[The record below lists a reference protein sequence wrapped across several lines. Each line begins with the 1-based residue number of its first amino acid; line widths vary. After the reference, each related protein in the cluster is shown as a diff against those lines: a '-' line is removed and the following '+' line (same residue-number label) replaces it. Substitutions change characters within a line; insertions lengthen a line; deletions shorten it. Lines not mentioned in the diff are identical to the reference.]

1 MPVITRTRR
10 ERFKVVG
17 VHVVVGSSSRGQFG
31 GHYSDSDRPQGGRYT
46 GDWRRHVR
54 GDKLEI
60 TIYNKEIW
68 VEPAISLV
76 PSWLDPDCPGLEG

>member
-1 MPVITRTRR
+1 MPVTTWTRR

-17 VHVVVGSSSRGQFG
+17 VHVVVGSGTLAHVVSLVAIIVTVID
-31 GHYSDSDRPQGGRYT
+31 HKVT
-46 GDWRRHVR
+46 CDWRRHVR

>member
-1 MPVITRTRR
+1 M
-10 ERFKVVG
+10 
-17 VHVVVGSSSRGQFG
+17 
-31 GHYSDSDRPQGGRYT
+31 
-46 GDWRRHVR
+46 R